1 MSELI
6 NASHRNVIVTARRLL
21 DDGADPN
28 IQDNRGNTALIWA
41 SRRNNIELVRL
52 LLDRGA
58 HPNIQDEAGGTALM
72 YASDIGNIDIVRL
85 LLNAGADP
93 SIRVDDGW
101 TALMLALHQGHTDIV
116 NLLESHKDDNLFD
129 EPSDPDIDLMRDEAA
144 RHIQTIM
151 RARFEADK
159 KRKLTKRRYG
169 TWAPP
174 KTEVEKDRRYIDLI
188 RQFDE
193 EDPIKGYERY
203 SIYPERL
210 LPRARE
216 NPYTEWLQDRL
227 QLGSGRRRRRNKS
240 RRKYMY

>member
-6 NASHRNVIVTARRLL
+6 NASRRNSIVTARRLL
-21 DDGADPN
+21 DDGVNPN
-28 IQDNRGNTALIWA
+28 IQDGRGNTALIWA
-41 SRRNNIELVRL
+41 STKGHTEIVKL
-52 LLDRGA
+52 LLDHDADLDIEDNFGY
-58 HPNIQDEAGGTALM
+58 TALM
-72 YASDIGNIDIVRL
+72 RASGNDR
-85 LLNAGADP
+85 
-93 SIRVDDGW
+93 
-101 TALMLALHQGHTDIV
+101 TDIV

-129 EPSDPDIDLMRDEAA
+129 EPSDPDSDLMKDEAA

-193 EDPIKGYERY
+193 EDPIRGYERY

-216 NPYTEWLQDRL
+216 NPYTEWLQDRS
-227 QLGSGRRRRRNKS
+227 QLGSGQRSKRRRRNKS
-240 RRKYMY
+240 RRKYNVKKY